1 MIILVLRFPPGPEKR
16 LQPAAQ
22 TAAGYNAP
30 AQTGD
35 ASTGRKARDRTD
47 RSTRDEDSCPG
58 NGDTLGPPARIRD
71 GHAAQQRRNQQ
82 NEQMKDF
89 AAIDFETANR
99 HPSSV
104 CSVGIVVVRDG
115 KVSDKFYSLIRPRPN
130 YYSQMNSSIHGLVYH
145 DTVDAPLFPEVWKN
159 VVPLIG
165 DLPLAAHNSP
175 FDEAC
180 LKAAFDIYGMPY
192 PGYVFHCTCRASRR
206 TFGRQLPNH
215 RLHTVAARC
224 GFLLENHHN
233 ALADAEACAAIALK
247 IL

>member
-1 MIILVLRFPPGPEKR
+1 M
-16 LQPAAQ
+16 QPAAQ
-22 TAAGYNAP
+22 ASARNGITATERPATPAIMTHATAAATSP
-30 AQTGD
+30 
-35 ASTGRKARDRTD
+35 RDRHGYET
-47 RSTRDEDSCPG
+47 T
-58 NGDTLGPPARIRD
+58 
-71 GHAAQQRRNQQ
+71 AQQRRNQQ
-82 NEQMKDF
+82 NKQMKDF

-115 KVSDKFYSLIRPRPN
+115 RISEKFYSLIRPRPN

-145 DTVDAPLFPEVWKN
+145 DTVDAPLFPEVWKD

-165 DLPLAAHNSP
+165 DLPLAAHNST
-175 FDEAC
+175 FDEGC
-180 LKAAFDIYGMPY
+180 LKAVFDIYDMHY
-192 PGYVFHCTCRASRR
+192 PDYVFYCTCRASRR
-206 TFGRQLPNH
+206 KFGRQLPDH